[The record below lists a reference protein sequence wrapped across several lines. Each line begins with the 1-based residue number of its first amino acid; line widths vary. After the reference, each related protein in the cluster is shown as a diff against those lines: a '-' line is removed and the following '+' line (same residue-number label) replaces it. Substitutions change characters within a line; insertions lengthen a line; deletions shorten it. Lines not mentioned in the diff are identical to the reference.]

1 LEGGG
6 MPRKDQIHEAVKN
19 ALIKDGWTIVADPY
33 TIQYRRSQLYA
44 DLCAE
49 RQEPE
54 GAKRVIVVEVKSFR
68 GASAL
73 HDFHAALG
81 QYIAYRD
88 LLAEI
93 GQPCQVYLALTQE
106 AHRVVFGLDAPQAV
120 ARRENL
126 LLLVVDA
133 MKQEIVKWIEW

>member
-1 LEGGG
+1 
-6 MPRKDQIHEAVKN
+6 MRRSIKPQKDVIPDVVKT
-19 ALIKDGWTIVADPY
+19 ALIKDNWNIIADPY
-33 TIQYRRSQLYA
+33 TITYRRSQLYA

-49 RQEPE
+49 RQEAD

-68 GASAL
+68 GKSAL

-88 LLAEI
+88 LLAEL
-93 GQPCQVYLALTQE
+93 GQPFQVYLAMTQE
-106 AHRVVFGLDAPQAV
+106 AHKSVFGLDAVQAI
-120 ARRENL
+120 ARREHL

-133 MKQEIVKWIEW
+133 KQQEIVEWIE

>member
-1 LEGGG
+1 
-6 MPRKDQIHEAVKN
+6 MPQKDVIHNAVRN

-33 TIQYRRSQLYA
+33 TITYLRSQLYA

-49 RQEPE
+49 RDEQE

-68 GASAL
+68 GSSAL

-81 QYIAYRD
+81 QYVAYRD

-93 GQPCQVYLALTQE
+93 GQPFQVYLAMSQE
-106 AHRVVFGLDAPQAV
+106 AYRSVFGRDAVQV
-120 ARRENL
+120 IARREHL
-126 LLLVVDA
+126 LLLVVDTTEEVVA
-133 MKQEIVKWIEW
+133 KWID

>member
-1 LEGGG
+1 
-6 MPRKDQIHEAVKN
+6 MPRKDRIHEAVRN
-19 ALIKDGWTIVADPY
+19 ALIKDGWTILADPY
-33 TIQYRRSQLYA
+33 VITYRRSQLYA

-49 RQEPE
+49 RIRAD
-54 GAKRVIVVEVKSFR
+54 GATRVIVVEIKSFR

-88 LLAEI
+88 LLAETD
-93 GQPCQVYLALTQE
+93 QPYQVYLAMGQE
-106 AHRVVFGLDAPQAV
+106 AHRVVFGLDAVQAI
-120 ARRENL
+120 ARREHL

-133 MKQEIVKWIEW
+133 GQQEVVRWID

>member
-1 LEGGG
+1 
-6 MPRKDQIHEAVKN
+6 MPRKDQIHEAVRN
-19 ALIKDGWTIVADPY
+19 ALIKDGWTILADPY
-33 TIQYRRSQLYA
+33 VITYRRSQLYA

-49 RQEPE
+49 RQQAGE
-54 GAKRVIVVEVKSFR
+54 AKRVIVVEIKSFR

-93 GQPCQVYLALTQE
+93 EQPYQVYLAMSQE
-106 AHRVVFGLDAPQAV
+106 AHRAVFGLDAVQAI
-120 ARRENL
+120 ARREHL

-133 MKQEIVKWIEW
+133 RQQEIIRWIE